1 VAIWSNIMSVRERL
15 VMLAGW
21 VQRGQLWVAASALV
35 ILMSVTVLDVFMR
48 YVFTRPIRASL
59 DTVEV
64 MLLVFVFNGMAAAF
78 FGRRHIVIDL
88 LDGVF
93 GARGTAVLIRIAD
106 VLSVLCLL
114 LLAWAMLLPATQ
126 AYQYGD
132 AKMELPI
139 PIYVLWIVALVSLA
153 GTIFC
158 ALVTLAAMPAV
169 TERGPAA

>member
-1 VAIWSNIMSVRERL
+1 MSARERL
-15 VMLAGW
+15 VGLAGW
-21 VQRGQLWVAASALV
+21 VQRGQLWVAAAALV
-35 ILMSVTVLDVFMR
+35 ILMMVTVLDVLMR
-48 YVFTRPIRASL
+48 YAFTRPIRASL

-64 MLLVFVFNGMAAAF
+64 MLLIFVFNGMAAAF

-93 GARGTAVLIRIAD
+93 GPHITSVLIRIAD
-106 VLSVLCLL
+106 ILSVLCLG

-132 AKMELPI
+132 VKMELPI
-139 PIYVLWIVALVSLA
+139 PIYLLWIVALASLA

-158 ALVTLAAMPAV
+158 ALVTMVAKPPIAETGRA
-169 TERGPAA
+169 E

>member
-1 VAIWSNIMSVRERL
+1 MRARERL
-15 VMLAGW
+15 VGLADV

-35 ILMSVTVLDVFMR
+35 ILMMVTVLDVFMR
-48 YVFTRPIRASL
+48 YLFTRPIRASL
-59 DTVEV
+59 ETVEV

-93 GARGTAVLIRIAD
+93 GARITGVLIRIAD
-106 VLSVLCLL
+106 VLSVLCLGL
-114 LLAWAMLLPATQ
+114 LIWAMLLPARQ

-132 AKMELPI
+132 VKMELPI
-139 PIYVLWIVALVSLA
+139 PIYVLWIVALASFA

-158 ALVTLAAMPAV
+158 ALVTLLGKPASAEPGRV
-169 TERGPAA
+169 E